1 MDSTYPYVL
10 TSSLK
15 SDHRKADDYRPD
27 DYRPDDYRP
36 DDYCPDDYCPDD
48 YRPPKMYPA
57 AVIPCIRSGQTIVSG
72 RQAEGNKV
80 AHPKL
85 QTAVPV

>member
-1 MDSTYPYVL
+1 MNSTYPYVL

-27 DYRPDDYRP
+27 DYRP
-36 DDYCPDDYCPDD
+36 
-48 YRPPKMYPA
+48 PKMYPA
-57 AVIPCIRSGQTIVSG
+57 AVIPCIRSGQTIVSD
-72 RQAEGNKV
+72 RQAECNKV